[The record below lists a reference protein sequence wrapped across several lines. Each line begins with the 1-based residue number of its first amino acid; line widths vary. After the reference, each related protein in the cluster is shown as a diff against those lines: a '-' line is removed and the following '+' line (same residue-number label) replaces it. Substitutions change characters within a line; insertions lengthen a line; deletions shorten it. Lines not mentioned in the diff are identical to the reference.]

1 MIAIGGGERAGLSE
15 SMAHRAGNTSPG
27 QGEARRGGKKTKVK
41 RDARKV
47 MLSGCQSVRLA
58 AATWWGGML
67 STKRKL
73 ILEREKKSWIAGRTD
88 ASRKSCFRTVRG
100 TGGGEREKKKT
111 PTRERGAGTSRHSR
125 TDEEKLCLL
134 REGGGQGTSTRT
146 WGLNLRR
153 RSRHRMPGL
162 VCCVCCVLLTACSGL
177 LLRPA
182 ATATAT
188 AAALATA
195 AATVHTTRYTRCCV
209 SRAG

>member
-1 MIAIGGGERAGLSE
+1 MRPGIWHLTFDSLTQEKLVIAMGGGERAGLSE

-73 ILEREKKSWIAGRTD
+73 ILEREKKRWIAGRTD

-100 TGGGEREKKKT
+100 TGGGEREKK
-111 PTRERGAGTSRHSR
+111 
-125 TDEEKLCLL
+125 
-134 REGGGQGTSTRT
+134 
-146 WGLNLRR
+146 RR
-153 RSRHRMPGL
+153 RPENEGQARHVTRGRMRRSSVYCGRAADRGPQPEPG
-162 VCCVCCVLLTACSGL
+162 A
-177 LLRPA
+177 
-182 ATATAT
+182 
-188 AAALATA
+188 
-195 AATVHTTRYTRCCV
+195 
-209 SRAG
+209 